1 MHFPDTKKFRFSLC
15 PPANKKCSVL
25 WTGRVTIGCPDRA
38 AVMLQSITRLNKNVG
53 DNNSSLLLD
62 FDVGSPVV
70 LHQQSPKVAVFV
82 CQKRVYAR
90 LNPKTETTIF
100 RQHSQTWW
108 VLLSFDVYIIFR
120 RVLDIILF
128 QAHFG
133 LFSPFETPKSKSY
146 CVLAQISQKSSDG
159 CFGLVCFKKYFG
171 FLATL

>member
-1 MHFPDTKKFRFSLC
+1 M
-15 PPANKKCSVL
+15 L

-90 LNPKTETTIF
+90 PNPKTETTIF

-108 VLLSFDVYIIFR
+108 VLLLFDVYIIFR

-133 LFSPFETPKSKSY
+133 LFSPFETPESKSY
-146 CVLAQISQKSSDG
+146 CALAQISQKSSDG
-159 CFGLVCFKKYFG
+159 CFGLLIHKGSGGLNVHVSYGSKNILGLWWHSSVQVQIGK
-171 FLATL
+171 